1 MSFGATK
8 RMAAVAVL
16 VLAFDQLT
24 KMAVLQWLGPA
35 DHKVVIEGFF
45 RIVHWT
51 NRGAAWSLFNQIAGS
66 NEWLALFA
74 IVALV
79 ILFLARRHFDV
90 HTAAGQ
96 VALGLI
102 SGGIVGNL
110 VDRFVQGHVIDFLY
124 FYLERRGGGELGFPA
139 FNVADTA
146 ICTGVGLVFLM
157 SWQKDGQDS
166 REDPLVVSGK

>member
-1 MSFGATK
+1 
-8 RMAAVAVL
+8 
-16 VLAFDQLT
+16 
-24 KMAVLQWLGPA
+24 MAVLKWLGP
-35 DHKVVIEGFF
+35 DDVKVVIDGFF

-51 NRGAAWSLFNQIAGS
+51 NPGAAWSLFNQASSS

-74 IVALV
+74 LVALV
-79 ILFLARRHFDV
+79 VLFLARRHFDV
-90 HTAAGQ
+90 HTVTGQ

-110 VDRFVQGHVIDFLY
+110 MDRFLRGHVIDFLY

-157 SWQKDGQDS
+157 SWQKDTPQARTD
-166 REDPLVVSGK
+166 RRAATDP